1 MDGKK
6 AEKLKEEIR
15 RNPKKFLQP
24 KIIKEKLT
32 GKEKLDDDFFKAHG
46 NTLNESQGGDRN
58 NQYMEKTSEEMAVEN
73 SVTTVKSDKE
83 IRKIMVTQYLEE
95 KFTKHFVPQSHG
107 GKVCKKCTAVNGF
120 HGVLCWYCSSE
131 LYKNY

>member
-1 MDGKK
+1 MDKK

-24 KIIKEKLT
+24 KITRDKLT

-46 NTLNESQGGDRN
+46 NTLNESQGGDKN
-58 NQYMEKTSEEMAVEN
+58 NQYMEKSSEEMAVEN
-73 SVTTVKSDKE
+73 SKTTIKSDKE
-83 IRKIMVTQYLEE
+83 IKSIMVKHYIDE
-95 KFTKHFVPQSHG
+95 KFTKHFVPQSLP
-107 GKVCKKCTAVNGF
+107 GKVCKKCTAVSGLQS
-120 HGVLCWYCSSE
+120 VLCWYCSTE